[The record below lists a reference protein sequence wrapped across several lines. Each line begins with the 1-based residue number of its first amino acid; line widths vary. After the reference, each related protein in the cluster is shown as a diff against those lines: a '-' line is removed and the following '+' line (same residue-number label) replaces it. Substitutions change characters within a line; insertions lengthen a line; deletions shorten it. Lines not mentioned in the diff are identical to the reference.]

1 MVIGTRPVVG
11 VTTMFD
17 AKTAFAIGKGV
28 IRIGSVQVPSKN
40 GKSEA
45 VNVHMAVGPTM
56 AVVLNVAAQALRK
69 V

>member
-1 MVIGTRPVVG
+1 LGADRLMMIGTRPVVG
-11 VTTMFD
+11 VTTTFA

-45 VNVHMAVGPTM
+45 VNVHDGSGPTI
-56 AVVLNVAAQALRK
+56 AVVVNEA
-69 V
+69 

>member
-1 MVIGTRPVVG
+1 
-11 VTTMFD
+11 MFD
-17 AKTAFAIGKGV
+17 AKTAFAIGNSV

-45 VNVHMAVGPTM
+45 VDVHMAVGPTI